1 MQRLLCDASSRV
13 LDAARKVWIHG
24 DASRSLCCRLRLRGL
39 RRSRSGSQRHVD
51 AACASSPG
59 DLQGQTEGPSSS
71 GSGPSPMPQPQLA
84 GQAGYAVIVPPKI
97 MVTITAGLKYHAITC
112 SEVAPERHRIIKTL
126 HCTPCS
132 KCEAV
137 LKVPIGLD
145 RKNVHG

>member
-1 MQRLLCDASSRV
+1 
-13 LDAARKVWIHG
+13 
-24 DASRSLCCRLRLRGL
+24 
-39 RRSRSGSQRHVD
+39 
-51 AACASSPG
+51 
-59 DLQGQTEGPSSS
+59 
-71 GSGPSPMPQPQLA
+71 MPQPQLA

-97 MVTITAGLKYHAITC
+97 MVTIATGLKYHAITC

-145 RKNVHG
+145 RKNVRG

>member
-1 MQRLLCDASSRV
+1 
-13 LDAARKVWIHG
+13 
-24 DASRSLCCRLRLRGL
+24 
-39 RRSRSGSQRHVD
+39 
-51 AACASSPG
+51 
-59 DLQGQTEGPSSS
+59 
-71 GSGPSPMPQPQLA
+71 MPQPQLA

-97 MVTITAGLKYHAITC
+97 VVTMSAGLEYHAITC

-126 HCTPCS
+126 PGTQCS